1 MTKELS
7 LFDALLSI
15 GTKSSGETKVSKEG
29 SSLFDDLLK
38 SIATQSQTSQSPI
51 LTVSTQT
58 TSVNTSQPLIT
69 ADHGVVEQ
77 VASEVVK
84 TEQQTSVQTN
94 AVKKHTQLKSDSVN
108 VQADFT
114 QPKIA
119 TSSGSENIVDVDL
132 SRDNPISVVT
142 DKLVL
147 TDGQNNGD
155 TTVIKPKQETKNS
168 KILESTKNIEK
179 QVDNDS
185 KVSDTTSNVVQSV
198 VSRTLSVLDKIQVE
212 KQNKNVVDVED
223 ILKNNTVLVADNKTF
238 DLKTEFKAVVEQN
251 NSGISTKTAEVN
263 TVVPQHTKQVVTEPS
278 KESVVESK
286 LKQGVEVVKFDGSV
300 SDTVSYNE
308 KAVDLF
314 TSLTTQN
321 TTKTSIIDTS
331 TKLSG
336 DEKQY
341 VNGESI
347 IQNIVVSTDMSNNDN
362 TKTVSTTT
370 TPISQESQQ
379 QKHTKQVVTEPSKE
393 SVIESKLK
401 QGVEVV
407 KFDGSVS
414 DTVSYNEKAVD
425 LFTSLTT
432 QNTTKTSI
440 IDTSTKLSGD
450 EKQYVN
456 GESIIQNIVVSTDM
470 SNNDNTKT
478 VSTTT
483 TPISQESQ
491 QQITQPI
498 KQNIQVINSITNEN
512 GNVISDKKQLT
523 KESLLDITGETVLPD
538 GVTAEKSVVKN
549 QEVVVG
555 NVVSSDETASKIRD
569 VETNLQNQVREVNNQ
584 PQRSINANDSVTPKV
599 NIDNM
604 NKTSE
609 IVTSNDV
616 TVENVSID
624 DIKSNVVTDSKK
636 TEATSINKQ
645 NAAVELAK
653 LNTNEAKPIELVI
666 DDKLKDATTKAEQP
680 ISKSNISLL
689 DKLIEDSVKVTTKD
703 SSQTVEK
710 IEIKNGQIL
719 ENAKTQ
725 DNVQKNDIMENIYK
739 SSVSKNISLAAMQ
752 NATVAKEMLKNA
764 NSIQDIQKSADML
777 ELNLEGIEEVKIQ
790 DAIVGDTKQRA
801 VNINRAFLEKNFV
814 NKDNLIE
821 KDSQTFDIE
830 YKQTSVTDT
839 KTMTNNMIQK
849 VVELTIGEAEVLTIQ
864 NRIIGARQQLSSMM
878 SDVARAMYE
887 NYKPPHTAFRISL
900 NPANLGSIAILIRS
914 QRADNSLSISMNM
927 SSSSTLESVVANQNE
942 LRSALQKTFNDNSSF
957 EFDFKL
963 DPDAS
968 GSGFQNESFSA
979 NEQNHESKEDKGDT
993 FVASS
998 KIIEEIQE
1006 VQKSGTYF

>member
-7 LFDALLSI
+7 LFDTLLST

-38 SIATQSQTSQSPI
+38 SVATQSQTSQSPI
-51 LTVSTQT
+51 PTVSTQT

-69 ADHGVVEQ
+69 ADDGAVEQ
-77 VASEVVK
+77 VAGEVVK
-84 TEQQTSVQTN
+84 TEQQTSVQAN

-119 TSSGSENIVDVDL
+119 ASSGSENIVDVDL

-142 DKLVL
+142 DKPVL

-155 TTVIKPKQETKNS
+155 ATVIKPKQETKNS

-198 VSRTLSVLDKIQVE
+198 VSRTPSVLDKIQVE

-263 TVVPQHTKQVVTEPS
+263 TVVPQHTEQVVTEPS

-300 SDTVSYNE
+300 SDTVS
-308 KAVDLF
+308 
-314 TSLTTQN
+314 
-321 TTKTSIIDTS
+321 
-331 TKLSG
+331 
-336 DEKQY
+336 
-341 VNGESI
+341 
-347 IQNIVVSTDMSNNDN
+347 
-362 TKTVSTTT
+362 
-370 TPISQESQQ
+370 
-379 QKHTKQVVTEPSKE
+379 H
-393 SVIESKLK
+393 
-401 QGVEVV
+401 
-407 KFDGSVS
+407 
-414 DTVSYNEKAVD
+414 NEKAVD

-498 KQNIQVINSITNEN
+498 EQNIQVVNSITNEN

-523 KESLLDITGETVLPD
+523 KESLLDVTGETVLPD

-584 PQRSINANDSVTPKV
+584 PQRSISVNDSVTPKV

-752 NATVAKEMLKNA
+752 NATVAKETLKNA

-790 DAIVGDTKQRA
+790 DAVVGDTKQRA

-830 YKQTSVTDT
+830 HKQTSVTDT
-839 KTMTNNMIQK
+839 KTTTNNMIQK

-979 NEQNHESKEDKGDT
+979 NEQNHESKEDERDT

-998 KIIEEIQE
+998 EIIEEIQE

>member
-7 LFDALLSI
+7 LFDTLLST

-38 SIATQSQTSQSPI
+38 SVATQSQTSQSPI
-51 LTVSTQT
+51 PTVSTQT

-69 ADHGVVEQ
+69 ADDGAVEQ
-77 VASEVVK
+77 VAGEVVK
-84 TEQQTSVQTN
+84 TEQQTSVQAN

-119 TSSGSENIVDVDL
+119 ASSGSENIVDVDL

-142 DKLVL
+142 DKPVL

-155 TTVIKPKQETKNS
+155 ETVIKPKQETKNS

-198 VSRTLSVLDKIQVE
+198 VSRTPSVLDKIQVE

-263 TVVPQHTKQVVTEPS
+263 TVVPQHTEQVVTEPS

-300 SDTVSYNE
+300 SDTAS
-308 KAVDLF
+308 
-314 TSLTTQN
+314 
-321 TTKTSIIDTS
+321 
-331 TKLSG
+331 
-336 DEKQY
+336 
-341 VNGESI
+341 
-347 IQNIVVSTDMSNNDN
+347 
-362 TKTVSTTT
+362 
-370 TPISQESQQ
+370 
-379 QKHTKQVVTEPSKE
+379 H
-393 SVIESKLK
+393 
-401 QGVEVV
+401 
-407 KFDGSVS
+407 
-414 DTVSYNEKAVD
+414 NEKAVD

-498 KQNIQVINSITNEN
+498 EQNIQVVNSITNEN

-523 KESLLDITGETVLPD
+523 KESLLDVTGETVLPD

-584 PQRSINANDSVTPKV
+584 PQRSISVNDSVTPKV

-752 NATVAKEMLKNA
+752 NATVAKETLKNA

-790 DAIVGDTKQRA
+790 DAVVGDTKQRA

-830 YKQTSVTDT
+830 HKQTSVTDT
-839 KTMTNNMIQK
+839 KTTTNNMIQK

-979 NEQNHESKEDKGDT
+979 NEQNHESKEDERDT

-998 KIIEEIQE
+998 EIIEEIQE

>member
-7 LFDALLSI
+7 LFDTLLST

-38 SIATQSQTSQSPI
+38 SVATQSQTSQSPI
-51 LTVSTQT
+51 PTVSTQT

-69 ADHGVVEQ
+69 ADDGAVEQ
-77 VASEVVK
+77 VAGEVVK
-84 TEQQTSVQTN
+84 TEQQTSVQAN

-119 TSSGSENIVDVDL
+119 ASSGSENIVDVDL

-142 DKLVL
+142 DKPVL

-155 TTVIKPKQETKNS
+155 ETVIKPKQETKNS

-198 VSRTLSVLDKIQVE
+198 VSRTPSVLDKIQVE

-263 TVVPQHTKQVVTEPS
+263 TVVPQHTEQVVTEPS

-300 SDTVSYNE
+300 SDTAS
-308 KAVDLF
+308 
-314 TSLTTQN
+314 
-321 TTKTSIIDTS
+321 
-331 TKLSG
+331 
-336 DEKQY
+336 
-341 VNGESI
+341 
-347 IQNIVVSTDMSNNDN
+347 
-362 TKTVSTTT
+362 
-370 TPISQESQQ
+370 
-379 QKHTKQVVTEPSKE
+379 H
-393 SVIESKLK
+393 
-401 QGVEVV
+401 
-407 KFDGSVS
+407 
-414 DTVSYNEKAVD
+414 NEKAVD

-498 KQNIQVINSITNEN
+498 EQNIQVVNSITNEN

-523 KESLLDITGETVLPD
+523 KESLLDVTGETVLPD

-584 PQRSINANDSVTPKV
+584 PQRSISVNDSVTPKV

-752 NATVAKEMLKNA
+752 NATVAKETLKNA

-790 DAIVGDTKQRA
+790 DAVVGDTKQRA

-830 YKQTSVTDT
+830 HKQTSVTDT
-839 KTMTNNMIQK
+839 KTTTNNMIQK

-900 NPANLGSIAILIRS
+900 NPA
-914 QRADNSLSISMNM
+914 
-927 SSSSTLESVVANQNE
+927 
-942 LRSALQKTFNDNSSF
+942 
-957 EFDFKL
+957 
-963 DPDAS
+963 
-968 GSGFQNESFSA
+968 
-979 NEQNHESKEDKGDT
+979 
-993 FVASS
+993 
-998 KIIEEIQE
+998 
-1006 VQKSGTYF
+1006 

>member
-7 LFDALLSI
+7 LFDTLLST

-38 SIATQSQTSQSPI
+38 SVATQSQTSQSPI
-51 LTVSTQT
+51 PTVSTQT

-69 ADHGVVEQ
+69 ADDGAVEQ
-77 VASEVVK
+77 VAGEVVK
-84 TEQQTSVQTN
+84 TEQQTSVQAN

-119 TSSGSENIVDVDL
+119 ASSGSENIVDVDL

-142 DKLVL
+142 DKPVL

-155 TTVIKPKQETKNS
+155 ETVIKPKQETKNS

-198 VSRTLSVLDKIQVE
+198 VSRTPSVLDKIQVE

-263 TVVPQHTKQVVTEPS
+263 TVVPQHTEQVVTEPS

-300 SDTVSYNE
+300 SDTVS
-308 KAVDLF
+308 
-314 TSLTTQN
+314 
-321 TTKTSIIDTS
+321 
-331 TKLSG
+331 
-336 DEKQY
+336 
-341 VNGESI
+341 
-347 IQNIVVSTDMSNNDN
+347 
-362 TKTVSTTT
+362 
-370 TPISQESQQ
+370 
-379 QKHTKQVVTEPSKE
+379 H
-393 SVIESKLK
+393 
-401 QGVEVV
+401 
-407 KFDGSVS
+407 
-414 DTVSYNEKAVD
+414 NEKAVD

-498 KQNIQVINSITNEN
+498 EQNIQVVNSITNEN

-523 KESLLDITGETVLPD
+523 KESLLDVTGETVLPD

-584 PQRSINANDSVTPKV
+584 PQRSISVNDSVTPKV

-752 NATVAKEMLKNA
+752 NATVAKETLKNA

-790 DAIVGDTKQRA
+790 DAVVGDTKQRA

-830 YKQTSVTDT
+830 HKQTSVTDT
-839 KTMTNNMIQK
+839 KTTTNNMIQK

-979 NEQNHESKEDKGDT
+979 NEQNHESKEEERDT

-998 KIIEEIQE
+998 EIIEEIQE

>member
-278 KESVVESK
+278 KESVV
-286 LKQGVEVVKFDGSV
+286 
-300 SDTVSYNE
+300 
-308 KAVDLF
+308 
-314 TSLTTQN
+314 
-321 TTKTSIIDTS
+321 
-331 TKLSG
+331 
-336 DEKQY
+336 
-341 VNGESI
+341 
-347 IQNIVVSTDMSNNDN
+347 
-362 TKTVSTTT
+362 
-370 TPISQESQQ
+370 
-379 QKHTKQVVTEPSKE
+379 
-393 SVIESKLK
+393 ESKLK

>member
-7 LFDALLSI
+7 LFDTLLST

-38 SIATQSQTSQSPI
+38 SVATQSQTSQSPI
-51 LTVSTQT
+51 PTVSTQT

-69 ADHGVVEQ
+69 ADDGAVEQ
-77 VASEVVK
+77 VAGEVVK
-84 TEQQTSVQTN
+84 TEQQTSVQAN

-119 TSSGSENIVDVDL
+119 ASSGSENIVDVDL

-142 DKLVL
+142 DKPVL

-155 TTVIKPKQETKNS
+155 ETVIKPKQETKNS

-198 VSRTLSVLDKIQVE
+198 VSRTPSVLDKIQVE

-263 TVVPQHTKQVVTEPS
+263 TVVPQHTEQVVTEPS

-300 SDTVSYNE
+300 SDTVS
-308 KAVDLF
+308 
-314 TSLTTQN
+314 
-321 TTKTSIIDTS
+321 
-331 TKLSG
+331 
-336 DEKQY
+336 
-341 VNGESI
+341 
-347 IQNIVVSTDMSNNDN
+347 
-362 TKTVSTTT
+362 
-370 TPISQESQQ
+370 
-379 QKHTKQVVTEPSKE
+379 H
-393 SVIESKLK
+393 
-401 QGVEVV
+401 
-407 KFDGSVS
+407 
-414 DTVSYNEKAVD
+414 NEKAVD

-498 KQNIQVINSITNEN
+498 EQNIQVVNSITNEN

-523 KESLLDITGETVLPD
+523 KESLLDVTGETVLPD

-584 PQRSINANDSVTPKV
+584 PQRSISVNDSVTPKV

-609 IVTSNDV
+609 IVTANDV

-752 NATVAKEMLKNA
+752 NATVAKETLKNA

-790 DAIVGDTKQRA
+790 DAVVGDTKQRA

-830 YKQTSVTDT
+830 HKQTSVTDT
-839 KTMTNNMIQK
+839 KTTTNNMIQK

-979 NEQNHESKEDKGDT
+979 NEQNHESKEDERDT

-998 KIIEEIQE
+998 EIIEEIQE